1 MRAIFRTF
9 IMVATMLAIVCPM
22 SAQTL
27 QKGVVQEYK
36 GKSKKTPLSNV
47 ELNVV
52 NANSTVSDKKGRY
65 ELQFRT
71 LKPGNKVNVRKIEKL
86 GYEIFNKEAL
96 EQWYISSQNE
106 SFTIVMVRCED
117 MKKLRD
123 EYSRVSS
130 KSYERQYN
138 RDKKKLEEERKQNK
152 ITQQEYENKIIKLE
166 EEYDYQLTQLDN
178 YVDRFSRID
187 LSELSK
193 EEQEIIELVRQ
204 GEIDEAIKRYE
215 ELGIDAK
222 IHKTAD
228 EKSEIDHAIATLN
241 SESSK
246 KSKELDQ
253 LFTSLAN
260 MFDTYLLRGG
270 QDGYKKIVETC
281 FSIAENDNINWK
293 YKLELAEFLKDADR
307 ITILELIDFNEID
320 NIDKYFYAREIF
332 LYSTLLCGQI
342 DKANEQAQIMLAKA
356 NEQNILQYKIQAEL
370 ALAEIYEQQ
379 MQDDKAFE
387 IYTKYTYL
395 LEESDN
401 ESNVILSN
409 NLKVNISDAMCG
421 YYERYG
427 NYTEAMKYAEI
438 SYNLCFDEY
447 EREKTFKS
455 ETDAAQHIVVYATI
469 LRQANVIDKSLNLL
483 ISALPFLEE
492 GWNKYPRMYF
502 SIYKGALDLIA
513 QAYFSKQQFKE
524 AEMMFIKELTIV
536 KDAKSMNIDTHNM
549 PILVTLYNN
558 LGYLYFT
565 MGEIEK
571 SERAYIQGIEEGRQL
586 LEINFG
592 YTVDAIFRP
601 GINITTLYNSIENY
615 EKAKQ
620 YGSEAFKYCELL
632 YSNYPDA
639 YINEYILILKEL
651 AIADMNL
658 DSCDS
663 ALEFIEKA
671 IQVFPANSYDTSS
684 FLTNNYA
691 ELLDVKG
698 QILLKKGD
706 NDGAA
711 EMMKKIKK
719 ADANY
724 DSQLSKMLAK

>member
-27 QKGVVQEYK
+27 QKGIVQEYK

-178 YVDRFSRID
+178 YVDRFSHID
-187 LSELSK
+187 LSELSE

-246 KSKELDQ
+246 KSKELGQ
-253 LFTSLAN
+253 LFASLTN

-281 FSIAENDNINWK
+281 FSIAENDNIPTD
-293 YKLELAEFLKDADR
+293 YKALLPEYLNYYD
-307 ITILELIDFNEID
+307 EI
-320 NIDKYFYAREIF
+320 KYFQHINVEEINNRHMY
-332 LYSTLLCGQI
+332 LWTRQQYGLALHLVGQY
-342 DKANEQAQIMLAKA
+342 EQALEQYQIAYSKAKEWG
-356 NEQNILQYKIQAEL
+356 NNDEMMM
-370 ALAEIYEQQ
+370 AEICIAQVYSDSFETK
-379 MQDDKAFE
+379 KAFE
-387 IYTKYTYL
+387 IFLKYEEKLNNKDDLTIDDIYICEALFGLASYCQQVGDYSKMLKYSEEAYNIALNLYQEKPIDRHENNL
-395 LEESDN
+395 LAGLSIHLVSLRCNNKFEDAFILITETMPIS
-401 ESNVILSN
+401 EKVYKTRPKKYCAAYLSN
-409 NLKVNISDAMCG
+409 LQTLGDICFALGKYDESEQAFIKAIS
-421 YYERYG
+421 
-427 NYTEAMKYAEI
+427 
-438 SYNLCFDEY
+438 
-447 EREKTFKS
+447 
-455 ETDAAQHIVVYATI
+455 
-469 LRQANVIDKSLNLL
+469 VI
-483 ISALPFLEE
+483 
-492 GWNKYPRMYF
+492 
-502 SIYKGALDLIA
+502 
-513 QAYFSKQQFKE
+513 KE
-524 AEMMFIKELTIV
+524 AKHYLANEIEMIAYTCQI
-536 KDAKSMNIDTHNM
+536 
-549 PILVTLYNN
+549 YNN
-558 LGYLYFT
+558 LGYLYST
-565 MGEIEK
+565 LGDKEK
-571 SERAYIQGIEEGRQL
+571 SEQAYLQSIEAGNKRLELSGINL
-586 LEINFG
+586 LS
-592 YTVDAIFRP
+592 VDAIFRP

>member
-9 IMVATMLAIVCPM
+9 IMVATMLAIMCPM

-27 QKGVVQEYK
+27 QKGVVQEYR

-47 ELNVV
+47 ELSVV
-52 NANSTVSDKKGRY
+52 NASSTVSDKKGCY

-117 MKKLRD
+117 IKKLRD

-130 KSYERQYN
+130 QSYERQYN

-152 ITQQEYENKIIKLE
+152 LTQQEYENKIKALE

-204 GEIDEAIKRYE
+204 GEIDEAIKHYE
-215 ELGIDAK
+215 ELGIDNK
-222 IHKTAD
+222 IHEIAD

-253 LFTSLAN
+253 LFVSLSN

-270 QDGYKKIVETC
+270 QDGYKKIVEIC
-281 FSIAENDNINWK
+281 FSIAKNDNIPADYKTLLPK
-293 YKLELAEFLKDADR
+293 YLKYVDEIKYYQHINFEEINNKHLYLWARSGYGIVLHLMGQYEQALEQYQIAYSKAKEWGYNDEMMSAEICIAQIYSDSFKTEKAS
-307 ITILELIDFNEID
+307 
-320 NIDKYFYAREIF
+320 EIF
-332 LYSTLLCGQI
+332 LKYEERLNNKDDLTIDDIYLCEALFGLISYYQQVGDYSKMLKYSEEAYNIAFNLYQKKPINRHEYNLLNGLSIYILSLRVNNKIEDAFILIKETLPISEKFYKKNPKPYCVAYLSNLQTLGEICFALGKY
-342 DKANEQAQIMLAKA
+342 DESEQAFIKA
-356 NEQNILQYKIQAEL
+356 I
-370 ALAEIYEQQ
+370 
-379 MQDDKAFE
+379 
-387 IYTKYTYL
+387 
-395 LEESDN
+395 S
-401 ESNVILSN
+401 VI
-409 NLKVNISDAMCG
+409 
-421 YYERYG
+421 
-427 NYTEAMKYAEI
+427 
-438 SYNLCFDEY
+438 
-447 EREKTFKS
+447 
-455 ETDAAQHIVVYATI
+455 
-469 LRQANVIDKSLNLL
+469 
-483 ISALPFLEE
+483 
-492 GWNKYPRMYF
+492 
-502 SIYKGALDLIA
+502 
-513 QAYFSKQQFKE
+513 KE
-524 AEMMFIKELTIV
+524 AEYY
-536 KDAKSMNIDTHNM
+536 
-549 PILVTLYNN
+549 LVNEIEMIAYACAIYNN
-558 LGYLYFT
+558 LGYLYST
-565 MGEIEK
+565 LGDKEK
-571 SERAYIQGIEEGRQL
+571 SEQAYLQSIEAGNKRIELSGINL
-586 LEINFG
+586 LSA
-592 YTVDAIFRP
+592 DAIFRP
-601 GINITTLYNSIENY
+601 GINIATLYNSIENY

-719 ADANY
+719 AMQTTTHN
-724 DSQLSKMLAK
+724 